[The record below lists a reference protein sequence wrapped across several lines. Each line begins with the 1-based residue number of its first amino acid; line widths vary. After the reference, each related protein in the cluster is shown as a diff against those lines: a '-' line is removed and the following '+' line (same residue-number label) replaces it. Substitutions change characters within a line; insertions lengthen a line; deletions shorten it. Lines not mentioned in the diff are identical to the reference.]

1 MMECLEKFEDILEKE
16 SSSSQQMLRM
26 LLFASQTKVDWKWLL
41 ARTKIVTNK
50 ELTCTHHLFV
60 YLLCLQA
67 RKRTVTIGRANRGE
81 LLQFELIGG
90 HEKSFGVFVD
100 TVSSLSFCSWIWDEK

>member
-1 MMECLEKFEDILEKE
+1 MECLKKFEDILENG

-26 LLFASQTKVDWKWLL
+26 LLFASQTKVIQ
-41 ARTKIVTNK
+41 KILPSIKIIIDNIFQIAIK
-50 ELTCTHHLFV
+50 CYPHQHLHTYYV
-60 YLLCLQA
+60 LQA

-90 HEKSFGVFVD
+90 HEKSYGVFVD
-100 TVSSLSFCSWIWDEK
+100 TVSILSFC

>member
-26 LLFASQTKVDWKWLL
+26 LLFASQTKVFQRWLL
-41 ARTKIVTNK
+41 PSMKIRVV
-50 ELTCTHHLFV
+50 CT
-60 YLLCLQA
+60 YCLLYTYHILQA

-100 TVSSLSFCSWIWDEK
+100 TVSNL

>member
-41 ARTKIVTNK
+41 ASTEIVTNNQ
-50 ELTCTHHLFV
+50 E
-60 YLLCLQA
+60 
-67 RKRTVTIGRANRGE
+67 RAYMY
-81 LLQFELIGG
+81 
-90 HEKSFGVFVD
+90 
-100 TVSSLSFCSWIWDEK
+100 SSSFCILIMFTGKKENRYNRPSQ